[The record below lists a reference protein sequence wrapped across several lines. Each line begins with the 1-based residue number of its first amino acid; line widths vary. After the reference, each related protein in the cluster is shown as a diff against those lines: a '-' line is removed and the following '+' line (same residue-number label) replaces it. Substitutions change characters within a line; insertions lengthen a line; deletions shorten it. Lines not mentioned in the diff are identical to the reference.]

1 MSIFSDTRYIRP
13 EASFRLI
20 DDTAAPDCTPYS
32 SGQSDLS
39 HIEQI
44 IDDVVVSTK
53 KIETLEHNLW
63 VLDDSYE
70 IIDSAAGLDTGWVS
84 REVSDEEGNIY
95 AEILLRFGS
104 THTSFGLTM
113 YFDEKADS
121 IPTEFTIK
129 ASNGQTVVAQ
139 YDIQNTDYR
148 IVIQE
153 GLGQYDSISIMF
165 RKTSLPHRRVHV
177 TEMLFGIVESF
188 DDNSIVSF
196 DIIKEIPSKCDSL
209 PVSQITLTFDNSNNR
224 YDMINPTG
232 AYRYLKFGMPL
243 KIKVGIGDEPTNLET
258 YDLGTFYF
266 YQAETADDGMTA
278 VFTCQDILTY
288 LDRSFFTG
296 VGGNMA
302 MANVIA
308 EINQRIGSG
317 FTWNNEI
324 TDTFKGPESGNTMS
338 CRDLLQKACEA
349 TRAVCYVGRD
359 EVINVKRYGF
369 SDSVCSYDFDKVVQA
384 PQISSDQRITKVTC
398 EYGDGLSRSAEDRD
412 PSEIEQEVK
421 MNPDL
426 INTAALAQSYADFLL
441 EENRKYKYDFTGRGN
456 PELNLGDTITV
467 FDKYGN
473 SHEAIVM
480 SHNLSYDG
488 GLTET
493 IHALGGVIE

>member
-1 MSIFSDTRYIRP
+1 MGIFSDTRFIKP

-53 KIETLEHNLW
+53 KIETLEQNLW
-63 VLDDSYE
+63 VLDDTYE
-70 IIDSAAGLDTGWVS
+70 VIDSAEGLDTGWVS
-84 REVSDEEGNIY
+84 REISDEEGNIY
-95 AEILLRFGS
+95 AEVLLRFGS

-121 IPTEFTIK
+121 FPTLFTIK
-129 ASNGQTVVAQ
+129 ASNGSTVVAQ
-139 YDIQNTDYR
+139 YEILNNDYK

-153 GLGQYDSISIMF
+153 GLGEYDSIQIMF
-165 RKTSLPHRRVHV
+165 KKTSLPHRRVHV
-177 TEMLFGIVESF
+177 TEMLFGIVETF

-209 PVSQITLTFDNSNNR
+209 PVSQITLKFDNSNNR
-224 YDMINPTG
+224 YDMINPQG

-243 KIKVGIGDEPTNLET
+243 KIKIGIGEEKTNLET

-266 YQAETADDGMTA
+266 YQAETDDDGMTA

-296 VGGNMA
+296 VGGSMA

-324 TDTFKGPESGNTMS
+324 TESFKGPEAGGKIT
-338 CRDLLQKACEA
+338 CRELLKQACEA
-349 TRAVCYVGRD
+349 TRSVCYVDRD
-359 EVINVKRYGF
+359 EVINVKRYGVGEP
-369 SDSVCSYDFDKVVQA
+369 VCSYDFDKVVQA

-398 EYGDGLSRSAEDRD
+398 EYGENLSVYAEDRD
-412 PSEIEQEVK
+412 PSEIEQEIK
-421 MNPDL
+421 MSPDL
-426 INTAALAQSYADFLL
+426 INTAALAQAYADFML

-480 SHNLSYDG
+480 KHNLSYDG

-493 IHALGGVIE
+493 IHALGGVTE